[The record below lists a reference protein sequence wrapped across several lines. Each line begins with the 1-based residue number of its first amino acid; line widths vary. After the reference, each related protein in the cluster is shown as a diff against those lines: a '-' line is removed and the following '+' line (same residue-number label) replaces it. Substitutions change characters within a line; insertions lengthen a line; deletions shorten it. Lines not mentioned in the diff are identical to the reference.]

1 MQSAGTLTF
10 VTREQLVYDH
20 LRQAIVRGQWGPDD
34 PIVGSRVASQLGVSR
49 ITLANALKRLSGEG
63 FVRLTPHKEA
73 FVSPLSTEDVEEIYT
88 MRAALEGEIV
98 AFAARRVTAADLADL
113 RAANRHVV
121 MLATGDDVAA
131 VRALDHAFHAR
142 LRAIANTPRLATAI
156 GNLVDQCEYY
166 RARLLDV
173 RRLSMPSA
181 EAHDRLLEALE
192 ARDSDSLRTLARE
205 HVVAGMHSVLAVL
218 EQDPHTPKAV
228 HRNRRQIH
236 D

>member
-1 MQSAGTLTF
+1 MQPAGALAF
-10 VTREQLVYDH
+10 RTREQLVYDH

-34 PIVGSRVASQLGVSR
+34 PIVGSRVAGQLGVSR

-73 FVSPLSTEDVEEIYT
+73 FVSALSTDDVEEIYT

-98 AFAARRVTAADLADL
+98 AFAARRVTAADLAALRTANYDL
-113 RAANRHVV
+113 AR
-121 MLATGDDVAA
+121 LATGHDVAA

-142 LRAIANTPRLATAI
+142 LRTIANAPRLETAI

-166 RARLLDV
+166 RVRLLDL

-181 EAHDRLLEALE
+181 EAHDRLLQALE
-192 ARDSDSLRTLARE
+192 ARDADHLRTLARE
-205 HVVAGMHSVLAVL
+205 HVLAGMRSVLEVL
-218 EQDPHTPKAV
+218 AQSSRTPKEEA
-228 HRNRRQIH
+228 
-236 D
+236 